1 MQNLQRRKLWN
12 GRKLLQNKDYDET
25 GLEFVVRQFWE
36 INFHPRD
43 ESIMRNKANR
53 GFFRANWESIHFAE
67 NGGGFLAN
75 EWQDIQRL
83 RVLFDYLYISVQSRV
98 IRFHL

>member
-1 MQNLQRRKLWN
+1 
-12 GRKLLQNKDYDET
+12 
-25 GLEFVVRQFWE
+25 
-36 INFHPRD
+36 
-43 ESIMRNKANR
+43 MRNKANR